1 MRNWIKIV
9 FILILFGCLAII
21 RFFESEL
28 FFDPFIEFYK
38 GNYQSAKPPEIDVFL
53 IMLNTLFRFLLNSII
68 SLLILWVGFRKKE
81 VIRFSG
87 LLYVIFGL
95 ILFGIFL
102 YLLLNLNKADYFL
115 LFYVRRFL
123 IHPVLILLLIPAF
136 YYQQY
141 LKKAD

>member
-1 MRNWIKIV
+1 MRNWIKILL
-9 FILILFGCLAII
+9 ILLLFGCLALI

-38 GNYQSAKPPEIDVFL
+38 GNYQTATPPEIDVFL
-53 IMLNTLFRFLLNSII
+53 VTLNTLFRFLLNSII
-68 SLLILWVGFRKKE
+68 SLLILWIAFKKRE
-81 VIRFSG
+81 VIKFSSF
-87 LLYVIFGL
+87 LFAIFGA
-95 ILFGIFL
+95 ILFIIFL
-102 YLLLNLNKADYFL
+102 YLLFNLNKVDYFL

-123 IHPVLILLLIPAF
+123 IQPVLILLLIPAF